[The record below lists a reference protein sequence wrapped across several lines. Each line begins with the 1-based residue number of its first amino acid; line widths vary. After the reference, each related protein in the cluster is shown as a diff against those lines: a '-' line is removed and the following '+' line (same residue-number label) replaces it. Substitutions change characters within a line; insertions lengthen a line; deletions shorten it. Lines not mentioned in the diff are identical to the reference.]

1 MNILIIEDDE
11 NKRAQI
17 TALVSNVVEG
27 CTIMQAK
34 SYHSGLKGIF
44 EAHPD
49 VILLDMTMPTYDVSE
64 NEDGGRPQ
72 HYAGREILRQM
83 DRRQVNI
90 PVIVITQF
98 DVFGDGPEALTRMQL
113 DHELKIDH
121 SRNYRGTVYYNA
133 ASNSWKGELESRLK
147 DLISKTQKPC

>member
-1 MNILIIEDDE
+1 MKILIIEDDE

-17 TALVSNVVEG
+17 TALVSHVVKG
-27 CTIMQAK
+27 STIVQAR
-34 SYHSGLKGIF
+34 SYHSGLKSIF
-44 EAHPD
+44 ETPPN
-49 VILLDMTMPTYDVSE
+49 VILLDMTMPTYDVSA

-90 PVIVITQF
+90 PVIIITQF

-113 DHELKIDH
+113 DRELKIDH
-121 SRNYRGTVYYNA
+121 SSNYRGTIYYNA
-133 ASNSWKGELESRLK
+133 ASNSWKGELE
-147 DLISKTQKPC
+147 DQLIAFT

>member
-17 TALVSNVVEG
+17 TALVSHVVEG
-27 CTIMQAK
+27 CTIVQAK
-34 SYHSGLKGIF
+34 SYHSGLKSIL
-44 EAHPD
+44 EAPPD
-49 VILLDMTMPTYDVSE
+49 MILLDMTMPTYDVDT

-83 DRRQVNI
+83 DRRQITI

-98 DVFGDGPEALTRMQL
+98 DVFGDGPDELTRMQL
-113 DHELKIDH
+113 DSELKIDH
-121 SRNYRGTVYYNA
+121 SCNYRGTVYYNA
-133 ASNSWKGELESRLK
+133 ASNSWKGELEK
-147 DLISKTQKPC
+147 QLISLK